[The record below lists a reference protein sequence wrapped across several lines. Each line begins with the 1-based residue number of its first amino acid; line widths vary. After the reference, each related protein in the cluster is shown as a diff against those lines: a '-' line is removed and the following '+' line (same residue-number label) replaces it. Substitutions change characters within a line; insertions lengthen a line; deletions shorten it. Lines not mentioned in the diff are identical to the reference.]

1 MQAHHPYRHLLAHFE
16 IFWDILRHLE
26 KIGAIFSNFEQFGAV
41 FVGPVWVISSNFE
54 HFCRASLGHV
64 EQFGTVFG
72 NTIWHCRPW
81 TVFKMSQL
89 RLLWDSLLWLKKVAD
104 VNPTD
109 LDPKTR
115 SVSTYIYNNNY
126 YYIYIIMCVYI
137 YIFTRKM
144 RTIFRCS
151 RTSKMV
157 SKWVVTPHK

>member
-64 EQFGTVFG
+64 EQFWTIFG
-72 NTIWHCRPW
+72 STIWHCWPW

-89 RLLWDSLLWLKKVAD
+89 RLLWDILLWLKKVAD

-115 SVSTYIYNNNY
+115 SVNLSAYGKPAGHSL
-126 YYIYIIMCVYI
+126 CFSVKVLWSVCKS
-137 YIFTRKM
+137 FG
-144 RTIFRCS
+144 
-151 RTSKMV
+151 V
-157 SKWVVTPHK
+157 SKLRCVKASVCQSFGV